1 MKQKQ
6 LIAALLKMLEHLLDE
21 NQRMKNT
28 IDRYRGRDNKSFHRS
43 TQPLGKFTE
52 VEWGSIYEINKHR
65 MGGAPY

>member
-28 IDRYRGRDNKSFHRS
+28 IDRYRSRDDKSFHRA
-43 TQPLGKFTE
+43 TQPLGKFTK
-52 VEWGSIYEINKHR
+52 VD
-65 MGGAPY
+65 

>member
-28 IDRYRGRDNKSFHRS
+28 IDRYRSRDNKSFHRPTHS
-43 TQPLGKFTE
+43 LGKFTE
-52 VEWGSIYEINKHR
+52 VDWGSIYEINKHKI
-65 MGGAPY
+65 

>member
-28 IDRYRGRDNKSFHRS
+28 IDRYRGKDNKSFHRS

-52 VEWGSIYEINKHR
+52 VE
-65 MGGAPY
+65 